1 MPDANAVLNQLYLTT
16 RLQESYAANMMG
28 IVDGQPTQLTLPVIL
43 HAYVRHREEVV
54 VRRTEFDL
62 EKAERRM
69 HILEGLIRAQDRIDD
84 VIGAGRSSE
93 SKAQFE
99 RVLMGQEIIDGIAPF
114 DFSEVQARSI
124 AERRLYQLSRMDVQ
138 SVKDEHE
145 ALSERILDLRD
156 LLGVALEGCGCWS
169 TNSTTSH
176 GTMVISAGPAS
187 SVGSSPWIPRTW
199 WLRKRWSSPCPRET
213 TFGASRSRRSNP
225 EPWGAGFVASPP
237 RRRMPHNSF
246 EHASRRTGCSSSRMQ
261 GGSMDCER
269 GRFPQGSR
277 ASRGT
282 PIINLLPAM
291 RDDERV
297 MRSYRC
303 HRSASKKPKDD
314 ISCSPPEWDVSSA
327 QR

>member
-1 MPDANAVLNQLYLTT
+1 MLEATADLIQDGRESGTSAMNPARGLRIVFEVKQNADANAVLNQLYLTT

-84 VIGAGRSSE
+84 VIAAGRSSE

-145 ALSERILDLRD
+145 ALSERILD
-156 LLGVALEGCGCWS
+156 A
-169 TNSTTSH
+169 
-176 GTMVISAGPAS
+176 
-187 SVGSSPWIPRTW
+187 
-199 WLRKRWSSPCPRET
+199 
-213 TFGASRSRRSNP
+213 
-225 EPWGAGFVASPP
+225 
-237 RRRMPHNSF
+237 
-246 EHASRRTGCSSSRMQ
+246 
-261 GGSMDCER
+261 
-269 GRFPQGSR
+269 
-277 ASRGT
+277 
-282 PIINLLPAM
+282 
-291 RDDERV
+291 
-297 MRSYRC
+297 
-303 HRSASKKPKDD
+303 
-314 ISCSPPEWDVSSA
+314 
-327 QR
+327 